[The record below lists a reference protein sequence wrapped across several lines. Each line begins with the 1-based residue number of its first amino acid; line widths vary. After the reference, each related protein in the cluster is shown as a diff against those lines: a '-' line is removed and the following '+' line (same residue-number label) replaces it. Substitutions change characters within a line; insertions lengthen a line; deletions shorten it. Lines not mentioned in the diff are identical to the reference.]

1 VAGNTGAGTA
11 FKKKSNHAAE
21 QDRPDVKKARDAWF
35 NQFAQTK
42 LNQLVFI
49 DEFGATTNMTRRYAR
64 GPRGQRVVCKTP
76 HGHWKILSTI
86 AALDVNGIRTA
97 CCFDGA
103 TDTEMFVAFVQTFLV
118 PTLKPGQVV
127 VMDNLAAHKS
137 PRVDQLIEAAGARV
151 LRLPPYSPDFNP
163 IEMAISKMKA
173 LLRKLG
179 RRSFH
184 DLEAAI
190 AQATNAITPTDA
202 HAFITHCGYDDTIE

>member
-1 VAGNTGAGTA
+1 
-11 FKKKSNHAAE
+11 
-21 QDRPDVKKARDAWF
+21 
-35 NQFAQTK
+35 
-42 LNQLVFI
+42 VFI

-103 TDTEMFVAFVQTFLV
+103 TDTAMFVAFVETFLV

-127 VMDNLAAHKS
+127 VMDNLSAHKS

-163 IEMAISKMKA
+163 IEMAISKMKS

-179 RRSFH
+179 RRSID
-184 DLEAAI
+184 DLESAI
-190 AQATNAITPTDA
+190 AQATQAITRSDA
-202 HAFITHCGYDDTIE
+202 RAFMTHCGYRDTIE

>member
-1 VAGNTGAGTA
+1 
-11 FKKKSNHAAE
+11 
-21 QDRPDVKKARDAWF
+21 
-35 NQFAQTK
+35 
-42 LNQLVFI
+42 
-49 DEFGATTNMTRRYAR
+49 MTRRYAR

-76 HGHWKILSTI
+76 HGHWKILTTI
-86 AALDVNGIRTA
+86 AALDVNGIRTS

-103 TDTEMFVAFVQTFLV
+103 TDTEMFVAFIETFLV

-127 VMDNLAAHKS
+127 VMDNLSAHKT

-163 IEMAISKMKA
+163 IENAISKMKS

-179 RRSFH
+179 HRSFD

-190 AQATNAITPTDA
+190 AQATNAITPGDA
-202 HAFITHCGYDDTIE
+202 HGFITHCGYADTIE

>member
-137 PRVDQLIEAAGARV
+137 PHVDQLIEAAGARV

>member
-1 VAGNTGAGTA
+1 
-11 FKKKSNHAAE
+11 
-21 QDRPDVKKARDAWF
+21 
-35 NQFAQTK
+35 
-42 LNQLVFI
+42 VFI

-97 CCFDGA
+97 CSFDGA
-103 TDTEMFVAFVQTFLV
+103 TDTEMFVAFVEVFLV

-127 VMDNLAAHKS
+127 VMDNLSAHKS

-163 IEMAISKMKA
+163 IEMAISKMKS

-179 RRSFH
+179 RRSV
-184 DLEAAI
+184 DGLESAI
-190 AQATNAITPTDA
+190 AEAMQAITRSDA
-202 HAFITHCGYDDTIE
+202 RGFITHCCYCDTRE